1 MQKDFNAS
9 HPVDISSFTADVQ
22 PDGTWNILNIQSTEA
37 GGQVLETQNVTKCAA
52 IICNP
57 KLCNVLC
64 SSCPPGSP
72 CVHEYVCSCQDY
84 TQRSCCVHIHVI
96 SVLKLDKDRHLNSEN
111 RILQEHI
118 PNTNNISNNIG
129 TTIEA
134 SNNTSN
140 NIAMKGDVPKNPV
153 VANELD
159 FQDCKTSAFRHLTAA
174 LCFVQ
179 SLKSSNISQ
188 SLCVNLVAA
197 ISNFTEIP
205 INKYRVTKYC
215 TNAEE
220 LPEFER
226 ATILVKNDKG
236 IKGRVPI
243 WQEKIDMIENTN
255 TSKISSQ
262 KYIENKENIKIPQIN
277 LKQLSNKVLNGH
289 GLDESLPIQRKKRN
303 KDCGQSRKILGRHS
317 VRLNLLKEAL
327 HKEVHEHCWITILS
341 EIEKNVLALASFSET
356 EREILMQ
363 KMVNAKSMWA
373 CAKCDSY
380 QSSLILGGYVECHV
394 CNSWFHILCCNNLTN
409 ESGEDLNVEF
419 DEEFYLCDNC
429 SNLVIID
436 TQ

>member
-9 HPVDISSFTADVQ
+9 HPVDMTTFTADIQ
-22 PDGTWNILNIQSTEA
+22 PDGSWNILNIQSTEA

-52 IICNP
+52 MICNP

-64 SSCPPGSP
+64 SSCPDGSA
-72 CVHEYVCSCQDY
+72 CLHEYVCSCQDY

-96 SVLKLDKDRHLNSEN
+96 SVLKLDKSRTLNNET
-111 RILQEHI
+111 RVLQEHI
-118 PNTNNISNNIG
+118 PNANNVPINI
-129 TTIEA
+129 
-134 SNNTSN
+134 
-140 NIAMKGDVPKNPV
+140 
-153 VANELD
+153 VANNEPSNYNKSNAITHNGAIQNHTVTHELD
-159 FQDCKTSAFRHLTAA
+159 FQDCKTSAFKHLTAA

-179 SLKSSNISQ
+179 SLKSSSISQ

-197 ISNFTEIP
+197 IARFPEIP

-220 LPEFER
+220 LPEFDR

-236 IKGRVPI
+236 IKNRVPI
-243 WQEKIDMIENTN
+243 WQEKIDMTED
-255 TSKISSQ
+255 TSISTQ
-262 KYIENKENIKIPQIN
+262 KFIENKENIKIPQIN
-277 LKQLSNKVLNGH
+277 LKQLPNNILNGH
-289 GLDESLPIQRKKRN
+289 GLDEPLPIHRKKKY
-303 KDCGQSRKILGRHS
+303 KDSGKSRKILGRHS
-317 VRLNLLKEAL
+317 VRFNLLNEAL
-327 HKEVHEHCWITILS
+327 HKEVHEHCWIILLS
-341 EIEKNVLALASFSET
+341 EIERNVLALANFSET

-380 QSSLILGGYVECHV
+380 QTSLILGGYVECHV

-409 ESGEDLNVEF
+409 ENGEDLNVEF
-419 DEEFYLCDNC
+419 DEDFYLCDNC